1 MTKALLA
8 NKAKMAANNWLRPL
22 NCLTAYIPTDEVNMD
37 VTINSTLFPMR
48 IPTSKMMDVMP
59 INPIRASNMM
69 VRTMAATVMG
79 IKYSDK
85 ARFSVKR
92 KARPTSIVKTNPISI
107 TIRQSSKIGVRY
119 VSKNVKKKDTMI
131 PITRMRP
138 K

>member
-85 ARFSVKR
+85 ARF
-92 KARPTSIVKTNPISI
+92 
-107 TIRQSSKIGVRY
+107 
-119 VSKNVKKKDTMI
+119 
-131 PITRMRP
+131 
-138 K
+138 